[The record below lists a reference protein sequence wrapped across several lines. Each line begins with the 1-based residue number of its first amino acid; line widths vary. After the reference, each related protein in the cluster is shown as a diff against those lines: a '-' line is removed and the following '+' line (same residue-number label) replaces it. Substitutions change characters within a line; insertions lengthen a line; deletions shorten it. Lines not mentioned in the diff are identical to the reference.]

1 MGAAR
6 LPAGHNG
13 EPTAGIINSQSVK
26 MTGSGGPRG
35 YDDGK
40 KIKGRNRHIVI
51 DTEGYMP
58 ALTTHTA
65 DIQDRDGGPGVIK
78 QACDSFPTLA
88 CIFADGGYS
97 GDGVKDAVKAFDGP
111 AIKIVK
117 RPQGVT
123 GFIVITRCRIA
134 YRLRIRT
141 LRYSLIIRTL
151 ERG

>member
-1 MGAAR
+1 
-6 LPAGHNG
+6 
-13 EPTAGIINSQSVK
+13 
-26 MTGSGGPRG
+26 
-35 YDDGK
+35 
-40 KIKGRNRHIVI
+40 
-51 DTEGYMP
+51 MP

-123 GFIVITRCRIA
+123 GFIVITQRRIA

-151 ERG
+151 ERGCLSILFLIL